1 RPHDLRRQ
9 TIEFAIAS
17 IADDQPLLGIEHGEA
32 LHHVLERDVQLCAF
46 SLEFAG
52 DGPQDRLLPLLLR
65 DVIEREDET
74 ALEPRI
80 AAGSGEYAIG
90 RKRIEVE
97 RFRSPGAGPIV
108 SHDLVDTAVPKRTRL
123 RRVSQDVLEVAA

>member
-1 RPHDLRRQ
+1 
-9 TIEFAIAS
+9 
-17 IADDQPLLGIEHGEA
+17 
-32 LHHVLERDVQLCAF
+32 
-46 SLEFAG
+46 
-52 DGPQDRLLPLLLR
+52 
-65 DVIEREDET
+65 
-74 ALEPRI
+74 RI

-123 RRVSQDVLEVAA
+123 RRVSQDVLEVAARLQELPRQAEKALRALVGEQDVQVTVEGKEPVIGVQDERVQHLRGLGKFLVLPFPAADVTEADDIAVVALRPARA